1 MSGEEA
7 PPEKAKRQTQQFKRS
22 GSKSVLSPDQK
33 RRQAAVTDKAWRF
46 FGSGTGMIA
55 FLNEQHAELGGRPL
69 DLAVNSEEGLHA
81 VLAVLDPASKPLGS
95 GQ

>member
-1 MSGEEA
+1 MSAEQA
-7 PPEKAKRQTQQFKRS
+7 PPERATRPTQQFKRS

-46 FGSGTGMIA
+46 FGNGSGMIA
-55 FLNEQHAELGGRPL
+55 FLNQQHHELGGRPL
-69 DLAVNSEEGLHA
+69 DLAVNSEEGLLA
-81 VLAVLDPASKPLGS
+81 VLAVLDPASKPMGS